1 MNTRNRLTGVTIH
14 MPSLRPTNSHDESPN
29 PQAGH
34 AVVDLLNRC
43 HALWYELERFREH
56 LKQERRESAVEI
68 SHYRGVV
75 KSELQHLERL
85 SKREREAAQQ
95 PEDSDDED
103 IVPKHYIASSNLP
116 FLEAIWNAT
125 KSSTGLQAIQKR
137 FYYGDVVQKEG
148 IKRGQRAKK
157 GRGQRNVNVRAGKAL
172 VDVVTRDGLEWIKV
186 SLVTNHRMLMDKAR
200 EGWGGSSD
208 EDSDASDDAD
218 SGIPLVRMAE
228 SLAEAAKEVRIRTK
242 HPRIRLLLPKIVEG
256 QEPEIDTIL
265 ARLRALDIQIECDP
279 NSIIP
284 RSLDSCMHTIL
295 TDQFKGLTETLNIDC
310 TILLALVSD
319 FSHCAVESEPW
330 FHRALQRQMEME
342 DKENL
347 LPSTIYPAVSKGH
360 KLVCSADAARRMREI
375 VDTIGTPGERVRTA
389 LFLGDEEKPEEQ
401 IRSELQEW
409 SKFEVPPDLRFPV
422 RVIAQPENALPPIT
436 DVLRQSLTP
445 FNQSVF
451 FLGWSTGYTTIT
463 SNRTV
468 VKSIDNLLDVHAKS
482 EDEWPRIWLCPTARS
497 LVGKEK
503 GRRE

>member
-1 MNTRNRLTGVTIH
+1 
-14 MPSLRPTNSHDESPN
+14 MPNLRPTDNHDESPSPN
-29 PQAGH
+29 AGH
-34 AVVDLLNRC
+34 SVVELLSRC
-43 HALWYELERFREH
+43 HALWSELERFRDH
-56 LKQERRESAVEI
+56 LKKERREQSVEI

-85 SKREREAAQQ
+85 AKREQEVAQQ

-103 IVPKHYIASSNLP
+103 RTPKHYIASSNLP
-116 FLEAIWNAT
+116 FLEAIWNAA
-125 KSSTGLQAIQKR
+125 KSSTGLQALQKR
-137 FYYGDVVQKEG
+137 FYYGDVVEKGG
-148 IKRGQRAKK
+148 IKRGQRSKK

-172 VDVVTRDGLEWIKV
+172 VDIVTSDGLEWIKV

-208 EDSDASDDAD
+208 EDSDASDDAN

-228 SLAEAAKEVRIRTK
+228 SLAEASKEVRIRTK
-242 HPRIRLLLPKIVEG
+242 HPRIRLLLPKIIEG

-265 ARLRALDIQIECDP
+265 ARLRALNIQIECDP

-284 RSLDSCMHTIL
+284 RPLDSCIDTIL
-295 TDQFKGLTETLNIDC
+295 TDHLKGLTETLNIDC

-319 FSHCAVESEPW
+319 FSHCAVAAEPW
-330 FHRALQRQMEME
+330 FHRALHRQVEME
-342 DKENL
+342 DKDNL
-347 LPSTIYPAVSKGH
+347 LPTTIYPVVCGH

-375 VDTIGTPGERVRTA
+375 VATIGTPGELVRTA
-389 LFLGDEEKPEEQ
+389 LFLGDEDKPEEQ

-409 SKFEVPPDLRFPV
+409 SKFEVPSALHLPV
-422 RVIAQPENALPPIT
+422 KVMAQPEDALPPIT
-436 DVLRQSLTP
+436 DILRNSLTP

-451 FLGWSTGYTTIT
+451 FLGWATGYSTIT

-468 VKSIDNLLDVHAKS
+468 IKAIDNLLDVHAKN

>member
-1 MNTRNRLTGVTIH
+1 
-14 MPSLRPTNSHDESPN
+14 MPSLQITDNHDESPN
-29 PQAGH
+29 PHAGH

-43 HALWYELERFREH
+43 HALWSELERFREH
-56 LKQERRESAVEI
+56 LKKERREQTVEI

-85 SKREREAAQQ
+85 SKREQQATQQ
-95 PEDSDDED
+95 PADSDDED
-103 IVPKHYIASSNLP
+103 RVPKHYIASSNLP

-125 KSSTGLQAIQKR
+125 KSSTGLQALQKR
-137 FYYGDVVQKEG
+137 FYYGDVVEKGG
-148 IKRGQRAKK
+148 IKRGQRSKK

-172 VDVVTRDGLEWIKV
+172 VDIVTSDGLEWIKV

-279 NSIIP
+279 NSVVA
-284 RSLDSCMHTIL
+284 RSLDSCMDTIL

-319 FSHCAVESEPW
+319 FSHCAVAAEPW

-342 DKENL
+342 DKDNL
-347 LPSTIYPAVSKGH
+347 LPTLIYPAVSGH

-375 VDTIGTPGERVRTA
+375 VNTIGTPGERVRTA
-389 LFLGDEEKPEEQ
+389 LFLGDDEKLSEEQ
-401 IRSELQEW
+401 IRSELQDW
-409 SKFEVPPDLRFPV
+409 SKFEVPSDLHLPV
-422 RVIAQPENALPPIT
+422 RVIAQPDDALPPIT
-436 DVLRQSLTP
+436 NIVRDSLTP

-451 FLGWSTGYTTIT
+451 FLGWATGYTTIT
-463 SNRTV
+463 SNRAV
-468 VKSIDNLLDVHAKS
+468 VKSIDSLLDAHAKS